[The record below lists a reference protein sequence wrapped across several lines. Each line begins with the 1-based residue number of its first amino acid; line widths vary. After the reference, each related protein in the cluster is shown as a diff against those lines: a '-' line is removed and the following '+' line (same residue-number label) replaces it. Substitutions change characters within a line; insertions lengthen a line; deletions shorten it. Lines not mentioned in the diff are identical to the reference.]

1 MSRGYMPG
9 KLMPVE
15 DLIEVVHTI
24 LRTDAATSMPI
35 VIARGAP
42 ASPAGILDSGQP

>member
-1 MSRGYMPG
+1 MPG

-24 LRTDAATSMPI
+24 LRTDSATSMPL
-35 VIARGAP
+35 VVARGAP
-42 ASPAGILDSGQP
+42 ASPAAFADSAQS